1 MKAMTLLVATLV
13 ASTASANVTCM
24 NYGDGFV
31 SCSNGASARSIGNMT
46 IIQPP
51 RQEYDYG
58 PFGTSMRPIQTP
70 DMQVM
75 PVVPV
80 TPQYQPVAPI
90 YDMFWPK

>member
-1 MKAMTLLVATLV
+1 MKTITALTLALA
-13 ASTASANVTCM
+13 ASAASANVTCM

-80 TPQYQPVAPI
+80 PQYQPVAPI